1 MIRITAKGGSMF
13 QVTDA
18 AVDRM
23 AEMRSERDIT
33 SDQGMMLVI
42 GENNQ
47 LAVAV
52 GEPQEEDQVFK
63 RDGEPVV
70 IVPAQLGPTL
80 DGLVLDHSEEGFTIN
95 RAGE

>member
-1 MIRITAKGGSMF
+1 MF

-23 AEMRSERDIT
+23 AEMRAEREMEA
-33 SDQGMMLVI
+33 DQGMMLVV
-42 GENNQ
+42 GENSQ

-52 GEPQEEDQVFK
+52 GTPEAEDQVYE

-70 IVPAQLGPTL
+70 IVPARLEPAL
-80 DGLVLDHSEEGFTIN
+80 DGLILDHNDEGFTLI
-95 RAGE
+95 RTDE

>member
-1 MIRITAKGGSMF
+1 MF

-18 AVDRM
+18 AVERM
-23 AEMRSERDIT
+23 AEMRSERDINAE
-33 SDQGMMLVI
+33 QGMMLVI

-52 GEPQEEDQVFK
+52 GEPQEEDQVYEL
-63 RDGEPVV
+63 DGEPVV

-80 DGLVLDHSEEGFTIN
+80 DGLVLDHSTEGFTIE
-95 RAGE
+95 RSGDEASA

>member
-1 MIRITAKGGSMF
+1 MF

-23 AEMRSERDIT
+23 AEMKSERET
-33 SDQGMMLVI
+33 SDDQGMMLVI

-52 GEPQEEDQVFK
+52 GEASDNDQVFEK
-63 RDGEPVV
+63 DGEPIV
-70 IVPAQLGPTL
+70 IVPAQLEPTL
-80 DGLVLDHSEEGFTIN
+80 DGLVLDHTTEGFTIN

>member
-1 MIRITAKGGSMF
+1 MF

-23 AEMRSERDIT
+23 AEMRDERDIT

-52 GEPQEEDQVFK
+52 GEPQEEDQVFE

>member
-1 MIRITAKGGSMF
+1 MF

-23 AEMRSERDIT
+23 AEMRSEREMDAEE
-33 SDQGMMLVI
+33 GMMLVV
-42 GENNQ
+42 GENSQ

-52 GEPQEEDQVFK
+52 GTPEEEDQVYE

-70 IVPAQLGPTL
+70 IVPARLSPAL
-80 DGLVLDHSEEGFTIN
+80 DGLILDHTDEGFTLV
-95 RAGE
+95 RTGDV

>member
-1 MIRITAKGGSMF
+1 MF
-13 QVTDA
+13 QVTEA

-23 AEMRSERDIT
+23 AEMKSARDT
-33 SDQGMMLVI
+33 TDEQGMMLVI

-52 GEPQEEDQVFK
+52 GEASDEDRIFD
-63 RDGEPVV
+63 RDGEPIV
-70 IVPAQLGPTL
+70 IVPAQLEATL
-80 DGLVLDHSEEGFTIN
+80 DGLVLDHTTEGFTIN

>member
-1 MIRITAKGGSMF
+1 MF

-18 AVDRM
+18 AVERM
-23 AEMRSERDIT
+23 AEMKSERET
-33 SDQGMMLVI
+33 SEDQGMMLVI

-52 GEPQEEDQVFK
+52 GEANENDQVFEK
-63 RDGEPVV
+63 DGEPVV
-70 IVPAQLGPTL
+70 IVPAQLETTL
-80 DGLVLDHSEEGFTIN
+80 DGLVLDHTTEGFTIN

>member
-1 MIRITAKGGSMF
+1 MF

-23 AEMRSERDIT
+23 AEMRSEREME
-33 SDQGMMLVI
+33 SDQGMMLVV
-42 GENNQ
+42 GENSQ

-52 GEPQEEDQVFK
+52 GTPEETDQVYE

-70 IVPAQLGPTL
+70 IVPARLEPVL
-80 DGLVLDHSEEGFTIN
+80 EGLVLDHTDDGFTLT
-95 RAGE
+95 RTDE

>member
-1 MIRITAKGGSMF
+1 MF
-13 QVTDA
+13 QITDA

-52 GEPQEEDQVFK
+52 GEPQDEDQVFE

-95 RAGE
+95 RSGE